1 MTVHRIDQREAVHLL
16 RTWWNDRLLRNVLAN
31 SSYLFSSNSATI
43 ILGMVQGIIAARLLG
58 VDRFGLVSA
67 TVIPFVS
74 TVSRL
79 TSFRMSELVVKY
91 MGQYLAEDR
100 RTEAAAVAKGAAL
113 TDILASVIGYLLLV
127 LLAPLASSYLAKDP
141 LRTSL
146 FLLYGSVLLGNA
158 TFETATGV
166 LQAANRFR
174 VIALVSFGQS
184 VITAA
189 LIVAAFITGG
199 GIIEVLMAYL
209 LGKVFAGLLL
219 SWIAYTQLSR
229 TFGTDWW
236 RTPLRSIPNWRPLA
250 RFAVST
256 NLSGTVNLITRDSE
270 TLFISFLRSPTEA
283 GYYKIALAVIN
294 LVMMPIQPFI
304 GTTYAEIAK
313 TIGSRDWPQTS
324 NLLKRVSTLAGAWT
338 LLAGGGLAVLGGWFI
353 SLLYGPEYAPAYPA
367 VLILLAG
374 YGFANLLFWN
384 RPLLLALGM
393 PAYPLKVAALV
404 GAGKTI
410 LAFWLVPA
418 FGYLAEA
425 ALLSGFFILSI
436 GINVW
441 RGFREIRIRERDT
454 HLTPA
459 SPS

>member
-1 MTVHRIDQREAVHLL
+1 MQFI

-43 ILGMVQGIIAARLLG
+43 VLGMVQGIFAARLLG

-91 MGQYLAEDR
+91 MGEYLAEDR
-100 RTEAAAVAKGAAL
+100 QQEAAAVAKGAAL
-113 TDILASVIGYLLLV
+113 TDILASVLGYLILLFI
-127 LLAPLASSYLAKDP
+127 APLAASYLAKDLQTTP
-141 LRTSL
+141 L
-146 FLLYGSVLLGNA
+146 FFFYGVVLLGNA

-174 VIALVSFGQS
+174 AIALVNFGQS
-184 VITAA
+184 VITAG
-189 LIVAAFITGG
+189 IIFGAFLTGG
-199 GIIEVLMAYL
+199 GMIEVLAAYL
-209 LGKVFAGLLL
+209 LGKLFAGLML
-219 SWIAYTQLSR
+219 SWAAYSELNHTI
-229 TFGTDWW
+229 GAGWW

-256 NLSGTVNLITRDSE
+256 NLNGTVNLITRDSE
-270 TLFISFLRSPTEA
+270 TLFVSFFRSPTEA

-313 TIGSRDWPQTS
+313 TIGQRDWPQTTR
-324 NLLKRVSTLAGAWT
+324 LLKRVSTLAGAWT
-338 LLAGGGLAVLGGWFI
+338 LLAGGGLAIAGGWFI
-353 SLLYGPEYAPAYPA
+353 SLLYGPEYGPAYPA
-367 VLILLAG
+367 VLILLVG

-404 GAGKTI
+404 GAGKTL
-410 LAFWLVPA
+410 LAFWLVPVY
-418 FGYLAEA
+418 GYLVQA
-425 ALLSGFFILSI
+425 ALLSGFFLLSI

-441 RGFREIRIRERDT
+441 RGLREIRTRGREPR
-454 HLTPA
+454 LTSAGLP
-459 SPS
+459 